1 MGKLITLKD
10 KITGESIYPNIPTT
24 AVINMNGSNILGE
37 VESKVGKINKSL
49 NNAIS
54 SIITSLNKIKNLEGL
69 DTSKKEKNLA
79 LNIVRVQENKKD
91 LEIIKTQ
98 DTSINNKFKDSVEK
112 SEVSTE
118 NEVINSTVD
127 YFDNRVYIR
136 SGKIPTSASSKRQIR
151 IGTDGYLY
159 ISIGRIW
166 YKSKKALTTV
176 SLQPSTVNLDEISIT
191 INIDTEWINNVY
203 IWEGDNLLF
212 TLNNTT
218 NIISLPESCEN
229 LTLTADLIYEA
240 DTLQVYKN
248 GIKSEINS
256 INGIYYNIFKDIN
269 SDDVLNINTN
279 NSSVDL

>member
-54 SIITSLNKIKNLEGL
+54 SVITSLNKIKNLEGL

-91 LEIIKTQ
+91 LEIIKIQ

-176 SLQPSTVNLDEISIT
+176 SLQPSTVSLDEISIT

>member
-69 DTSKKEKNLA
+69 DISKKEKNLA

-91 LEIIKTQ
+91 LEIIKIQ

-112 SEVSTE
+112 SKVSTE

>member
-159 ISIGRIW
+159 ISIGKIW

-229 LTLTADLIYEA
+229 LTLTADLIYVA